1 MEKPVM
7 GLDFAKILDSL
18 SGTGKSSAGN
28 ITESDFSP
36 HHLNIIKKIAGQIVR
51 EELPVS
57 EKNCPE
63 CAKNFAL
70 VYVEDT
76 EIEICRSCKS
86 IWFDSGELREL
97 TGYASDVPSEHLRH
111 RKSKYSCPV
120 CSLEMNEYVFRAP
133 GNVLV
138 DQCPER
144 HGVYLE
150 SGELAR
156 IFKSANIKLKG

>member
-1 MEKPVM
+1 MEMPAM
-7 GLDFAKILDSL
+7 EIDFAKILDSI

-28 ITESDFSP
+28 VKESDFSRD
-36 HHLNIIKKIAGQIVR
+36 HLEIMKQIAEQIVR
-51 EELPVS
+51 EDNEVS

-63 CAKNFAL
+63 CKKSFVL
-70 VYVEDT
+70 VNAGNT
-76 EIEICRSCKS
+76 EIDVCRFCKS
-86 IWFDSGELREL
+86 LWFDSGELMTL
-97 TGYASDVPSEHLRH
+97 TEYARDVPSEHLRH
-111 RKSKYSCPV
+111 RKSKYACPV

-156 IFKSANIKLKG
+156 IFKSANIKLKR

>member
-1 MEKPVM
+1 MEI
-7 GLDFAKILDSL
+7 DFAKILDSL
-18 SGTGKSSAGN
+18 SGTGKSSAGDFE
-28 ITESDFSP
+28 ESDFSGN
-36 HHLNIIKKIAGQIVR
+36 HLEIMKKIAGQIVR
-51 EELPVS
+51 DDLPVS
-57 EKNCPE
+57 ERNCPE
-63 CAKNFAL
+63 CAKSFSR

-76 EIEICRSCKS
+76 EIDVCRFCKS
-86 IWFDSGELREL
+86 IWFDSGELKTL

-156 IFKSANIKLKG
+156 IFKSVNIRLK